1 MKLYITV
8 DYYHNYEIL
17 IRMIYYLITVVLGL
31 LFIGTVY
38 IVEFL
43 VVPHLNKDSRFLKFW
58 RRHIIG
64 EDPFEE

>member
-1 MKLYITV
+1 
-8 DYYHNYEIL
+8 
-17 IRMIYYLITVVLGL
+17 MIYYLITVALGL
-31 LFIGTVY
+31 LLIGAVY

-43 VVPHLNKDSRFLKFW
+43 VVPHLKEDSKFFKFW